1 MQTVPARFKRY
12 FLAGYSLV
20 LAITLPTTIF
30 CAVLADDIIIVVLG
44 PKWIE
49 GALIFRLLA
58 PTILVF
64 GIINPTAWLL
74 QSSGLHRRSLN
85 LAFVIAPLAIVS
97 YLIGIPYGP
106 TGVALAYSTAMTLWV
121 VPHSLWR
128 LHGTPV
134 TVSDLLPTIAR
145 PLIAGIAAAAA
156 GTLVQHLAV
165 PIQLSL
171 LRIAL
176 AGTAMLAVYVCVLL
190 FVMNQK
196 EFYLDLVRG
205 LMRNHV
211 LAGIEDLPAGG
222 AVTVRTTQVVT

>member
-1 MQTVPARFKRY
+1 MGQQA
-12 FLAGYSLV
+12 
-20 LAITLPTTIF
+20 
-30 CAVLADDIIIVVLG
+30 
-44 PKWIE
+44 W
-49 GALIFRLLA
+49 RL
-58 PTILVF
+58 T
-64 GIINPTAWLL
+64 
-74 QSSGLHRRSLN
+74 H
-85 LAFVIAPLAIVS
+85 
-97 YLIGIPYGP
+97 
-106 TGVALAYSTAMTLWV
+106 STAMTLWV
-121 VPHSLWR
+121 VPHLLWC

-145 PLIAGIAAAAA
+145 PLVAGIAAAAA

-190 FVMNQK
+190 FVINQK

-211 LAGIEDLPAGG
+211 LAGIEETRQQEELSRFGRHKWSLSGAQALNRRGLPPASRSNNGERYLPADHLGSTCSTHPYG
-222 AVTVRTTQVVT
+222 YPIRYRTMHRLDNPRRGRFNSFSQPQINTEEARDGQLTQWQACSGSWCSPAWRC